1 MQNPTIPEYSISIVC
16 YYIAYIILITKD
28 VFTYLLFKDVTCMR
42 LYIKN
47 WNCTFLLRS
56 CKTFRGQFTV
66 TKNASLCR
74 PRQSRTEVK
83 DLPRIE
89 GLCYDKKLRATIFL
103 HTAFPSANDRY
114 AFSAVL
120 VPVEFDKKF
129 LRLLLFR

>member
-1 MQNPTIPEYSISIVC
+1 MS
-16 YYIAYIILITKD
+16 LIKKD
-28 VFTYLLFKDVTCMR
+28 
-42 LYIKN
+42 
-47 WNCTFLLRS
+47 CTFLRS

-129 LRLLLFR
+129 LRLLLFRWKCRHQQNPPSSRYYYRMTRILLHKGLDDKCRFLY